1 MNFLKYLLFNKTF
14 NPDTWVEPYWCL
26 SSDYLKRLEN
36 LKIIDL
42 LEILNENPLS
52 SHYNLTYIRVKLKT
66 Q

>member
-1 MNFLKYLLFNKTF
+1 MNFLKYLFFNRDF
-14 NPDTWVEPYWCL
+14 NGNSWVEPYWCL
-26 SSDYLKRLEN
+26 SPDYLKRLEN